1 MVRDARRQ
9 RLCQR
14 HFDAGS
20 GSLEPPSTCRKG
32 PTGPDRGGPTGTGRD
47 REPQPLAPIAGLG
60 LALLMATLDIFEY
73 LEVVHK
79 RQRRHSSL
87 GMLTP
92 IEFENAFTVA

>member
-1 MVRDARRQ
+1 VAAPPE
-9 RLCQR
+9 L
-14 HFDAGS
+14 AGTVNRS
-20 GSLEPPSTCRKG
+20 RWL
-32 PTGPDRGGPTGTGRD
+32 
-47 REPQPLAPIAGLG
+47 PIAGLG
-60 LALLMATLDIFEY
+60 LALLMVTLDIFEY

>member
-1 MVRDARRQ
+1 MAAPPV
-9 RLCQR
+9 L
-14 HFDAGS
+14 AG
-20 GSLEPPSTCRKG
+20 TVN
-32 PTGPDRGGPTGTGRD
+32 RGRW
-47 REPQPLAPIAGLG
+47 LPIAGLG
-60 LALLMATLDIFEY
+60 LALLMVTLDILEY

>member
-1 MVRDARRQ
+1 VAAPPEP
-9 RLCQR
+9 
-14 HFDAGS
+14 AGTVNRS
-20 GSLEPPSTCRKG
+20 RWL
-32 PTGPDRGGPTGTGRD
+32 
-47 REPQPLAPIAGLG
+47 PIAGLG
-60 LALLMATLDIFEY
+60 RALLMVTLDIFEY

>member
-1 MVRDARRQ
+1 VAAPPEP
-9 RLCQR
+9 
-14 HFDAGS
+14 AGTVNRS
-20 GSLEPPSTCRKG
+20 RWL
-32 PTGPDRGGPTGTGRD
+32 
-47 REPQPLAPIAGLG
+47 PIAGLDQ
-60 LALLMATLDIFEY
+60 ALLMVTLDIFEY

>member
-1 MVRDARRQ
+1 MTR
-9 RLCQR
+9 
-14 HFDAGS
+14 AGS
-20 GSLEPPSTCRKG
+20 GCASDTSTRGSGILERSSTCGSGRRALTVAA
-32 PTGPDRGGPTGTGRD
+32 PPEPAGTVNRS
-47 REPQPLAPIAGLG
+47 RWLPIAGLG
-60 LALLMATLDIFEY
+60 LAPLMVTLDIFEY